1 MKNANYLKH
10 NQVYMD
16 YITEIINKINLEK
29 NADRGLLFLKISSE
43 IYNGLINFAG
53 VTRDP
58 GKSGLAGGKMDCLR
72 CGSPMQYK
80 GDDQLQLGKTG
91 FFTGSLS
98 N

>member
-1 MKNANYLKH
+1 M
-10 NQVYMD
+10 VMV
-16 YITEIINKINLEK
+16 
-29 NADRGLLFLKISSE
+29 
-43 IYNGLINFAG
+43 YNGLINFAG

-98 N
+98 NLLSGALDVAFFECPNCGKIEFFNPEIAVLPDGMNNT